1 MAKKNRRRL
10 IIIGLVII
18 LIIGGFIYRKSS
30 KEDKPIEVFVT
41 PIEAKTIVQKISA
54 SGTIQ
59 PEKSIDISANISAL
73 IMRIFVDDGDSVM
86 MGQNLISLDKTRYE
100 AFAEQAASRLR
111 SAEANLEKT
120 KSLKDR
126 EEKLFDQQLISSQ
139 ALESTRAS
147 YESAESEVF
156 SAKAALRS
164 ALDEV
169 SKTSLL
175 APSSGIVTIVRKE
188 EGEMALG
195 STYSADVIMSIAD
208 LSKMQVNVNVNEND
222 IVSISEGDTAEIE
235 IDAYQDKMFYGIV
248 TEIAH
253 ISLTNHAGTQNQV
266 TNYPVKVKILNVPD
280 GIRPGMSATANIITH
295 VSKDAISIPIQS
307 LTARSS
313 NFRKEEGQK
322 DFKEKEFDKKSFGK
336 NDFENVVFI
345 LTDKDNKNITNKNFK
360 TFDENH
366 EFSIRK
372 IPLEVGIFS
381 DIDYEV
387 KTGVKIG
394 QMIIT
399 GPYSAISQELEDE
412 KLVTVIQDKPKKY
425 MKSDEKE
432 FEWDF

>member
-10 IIIGLVII
+10 IIIGLIII
-18 LIIGGFIYRKSS
+18 LIIGGFIYRNSS
-30 KEDKPIEVFVT
+30 KEDKPIEVFVV

-175 APSSGIVTIVRKE
+175 APNSGIVTIVRKE

-195 STYSADVIMSIAD
+195 STYSCLLYTSDAAD
-208 LSKMQVNVNVNEND
+208 E
-222 IVSISEGDTAEIE
+222 
-235 IDAYQDKMFYGIV
+235 
-248 TEIAH
+248 
-253 ISLTNHAGTQNQV
+253 
-266 TNYPVKVKILNVPD
+266 
-280 GIRPGMSATANIITH
+280 
-295 VSKDAISIPIQS
+295 
-307 LTARSS
+307 
-313 NFRKEEGQK
+313 
-322 DFKEKEFDKKSFGK
+322 
-336 NDFENVVFI
+336 
-345 LTDKDNKNITNKNFK
+345 
-360 TFDENH
+360 
-366 EFSIRK
+366 
-372 IPLEVGIFS
+372 
-381 DIDYEV
+381 
-387 KTGVKIG
+387 
-394 QMIIT
+394 
-399 GPYSAISQELEDE
+399 
-412 KLVTVIQDKPKKY
+412 
-425 MKSDEKE
+425 
-432 FEWDF
+432 

>member
-10 IIIGLVII
+10 IIIGLII
-18 LIIGGFIYRKSS
+18 KLIIGGLIYRNSL
-30 KEDKPIEVFVT
+30 KEDKPIEVFVI

-175 APSSGIVTIVRKE
+175 APNSGIVTIVRKE

-253 ISLTNHAGTQNQV
+253 ISLTNNAGTQNQV

-280 GIRPGMSATANIITH
+280 GIRPGMSATANIFTL
-295 VSKDAISIPIQS
+295 VS
-307 LTARSS
+307 
-313 NFRKEEGQK
+313 
-322 DFKEKEFDKKSFGK
+322 
-336 NDFENVVFI
+336 
-345 LTDKDNKNITNKNFK
+345 
-360 TFDENH
+360 
-366 EFSIRK
+366 
-372 IPLEVGIFS
+372 
-381 DIDYEV
+381 
-387 KTGVKIG
+387 
-394 QMIIT
+394 
-399 GPYSAISQELEDE
+399 
-412 KLVTVIQDKPKKY
+412 
-425 MKSDEKE
+425 
-432 FEWDF
+432 